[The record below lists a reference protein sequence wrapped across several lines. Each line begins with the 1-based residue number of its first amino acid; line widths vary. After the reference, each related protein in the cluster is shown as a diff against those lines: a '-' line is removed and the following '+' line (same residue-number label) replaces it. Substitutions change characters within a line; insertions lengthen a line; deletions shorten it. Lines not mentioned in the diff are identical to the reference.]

1 MDNFTFFSQFVN
13 CINVCVRVSMTFLAR
28 LFEEYKSYCTHPGV
42 GVGVGVCVPDCA
54 NPNVQ
59 TLNNSTIPQEIIM
72 KLHTHVKDD
81 KS

>member
-1 MDNFTFFSQFVN
+1 MS
-13 CINVCVRVSMTFLAR
+13 FLAR

-42 GVGVGVCVPDCA
+42 GVGVCVPDCV

-59 TLNNSTIPQEIIM
+59 QLNNSTIPQGIIM

-81 KS
+81 KSLCPRQVP